1 MINLIKNMWLS
12 GIGNKIFLICGAL
25 IAVGSIGGVVW
36 VLIRVIRKMN
46 DAGFATAPS
55 GNDLYWKASDFPL
68 NIFFDPIFPI
78 LYIENARTVMG
89 QINNFIG
96 KEVFG
101 YASVWALEKEMKGV
115 KDLPHATIYI
125 GTDSPDE
132 HMGGSNTYEY
142 DLKTG
147 EMDACYIKITSG
159 FEDDVLLTVTR
170 HELGHALGL
179 DHDREIR
186 ASVMYPESSGRAK
199 DFTEEDKKRLRSKY
213 A

>member
-1 MINLIKNMWLS
+1 MWLS
-12 GIGNKIFLICGAL
+12 GIGNKIFVICGAL
-25 IAVGSIGGVVW
+25 IAVGSVGGVIW
-36 VLIRVIRKMN
+36 VIVRVIRKEN
-46 DAGFATAPS
+46 DAAFAKTPS
-55 GNDLYWKASDFPL
+55 GQPLHWKASDFPL
-68 NIFFDPIFPI
+68 NVFLDPVFPEE
-78 LYIENARTVMG
+78 YIAASRMVVS
-89 QINNFIG
+89 QINHFIG

-101 YASVWALEKEMKGV
+101 YASIWALEKELNSV
-115 KDLPHATIYI
+115 KDLPHATIYM

-142 DLKTG
+142 NPTSG
-147 EMDACYIKITSG
+147 EMDACYIKVTSG
-159 FEDDVLLTVTR
+159 FENDVLITVTR